1 MFRLEQH
8 IGTSMATG
16 QTIELKQ
23 WRIFYG
29 ETLVGYLPQSQHSQI
44 QALFHFPH
52 GELTQN
58 VLDEFALENAA
69 KLNIDDCK
77 VDGPE
82 QYSKQFVEEAFA
94 IKEAEEA
101 DEDE

>member
-29 ETLVGYLPQSQHSQI
+29 DVLVGYLPQTQQAQI

-52 GELTQN
+52 QELNQS
-58 VLDEFALENAA
+58 VLDDFALENAA

-82 QYSKQFVEEAFA
+82 QYSRQFVEEAFA
-94 IKEAEEA
+94 IKAAEDA
-101 DEDE
+101 EDE

>member
-16 QTIELKQ
+16 ETIELKQ

-29 ETLVGYLPQSQHSQI
+29 DVLVGYLPQTQRAQI

-52 GELTQN
+52 QELNQT
-58 VLDEFALENAA
+58 VLDDFALENAA

-82 QYSKQFVEEAFA
+82 QYSRQFVEEAFA
-94 IKEAEEA
+94 IKAAEDA
-101 DEDE
+101 DDE

>member
-29 ETLVGYLPQSQHSQI
+29 DVLVGYLPQSQRSQI

-52 GELTQN
+52 QELNQT
-58 VLDEFALENAA
+58 VLDDFALENAA

-77 VDGPE
+77 VDKPE

-94 IKEAEEA
+94 IKAAEDA
-101 DEDE
+101 DDE

>member
-29 ETLVGYLPQSQHSQI
+29 DVLVGYLPQTQRAQI

-52 GELTQN
+52 QELNQT
-58 VLDEFALENAA
+58 VLDDFALENAA

-82 QYSKQFVEEAFA
+82 QYSRQFVEEAFA
-94 IKEAEEA
+94 IKAAEDA
-101 DEDE
+101 EDE

>member
-29 ETLVGYLPQSQHSQI
+29 DVLVGYLPQTQHSQT

-52 GELTQN
+52 DQLTQN
-58 VLDEFALENAA
+58 ILDDFALENAA

-82 QYSKQFVEEAFA
+82 QYSRQFVEEAFA
-94 IKEAEEA
+94 IKAAEDA
-101 DEDE
+101 EDE

>member
-16 QTIELKQ
+16 KTIELKQ

-29 ETLVGYLPQSQHSQI
+29 DVLVGYLPQTQHSQI

-52 GELTQN
+52 QELNQT
-58 VLDEFALENAA
+58 VLDDFALENAA

-82 QYSKQFVEEAFA
+82 QYSRQFVEEAFA
-94 IKEAEEA
+94 IKAAEDAEN
-101 DEDE
+101 E